1 MIENH
6 PLRRLFRYAD
16 PYRGLLVWAVLG
28 MLVYAAG
35 SAGLAWIIKPVFDD
49 VLTNQQRV
57 AEVAWAIVGLYFL
70 KGIGSYLSSYLMA
83 NVGQRVVMD
92 VRNALYRHILGQ
104 SAGFFSQKSTG
115 QLMSRITNDVNQI
128 QQAVGDG
135 RRSGT

>member
-1 MIENH
+1 
-6 PLRRLFRYAD
+6 LFRYAD